1 MSSPH
6 VADSE
11 SPGSVLTALTT
22 NNAKETY
29 VGTKAPGGTHRGG
42 AGPASLSL
50 TISTGPGPRVTH
62 AARPTC
68 AEGRLVSHPR
78 SVRLPVPHPAAEAT
92 KAQSVL
98 ASH

>member
-1 MSSPH
+1 M
-6 VADSE
+6 
-11 SPGSVLTALTT
+11 TALTT
-22 NNAKETY
+22 NNAKEIY

-50 TISTGPGPRVTH
+50 TISTEPGPRVAH

-68 AEGRLVSHPR
+68 AEGQLVSHPC